1 MNNAKI
7 LSKLLYTLLGT
18 LALFL
23 GLIITGIFFIRT
35 STGIT
40 WIKNTVSSLLQQQGI
55 ILQLSSI
62 IGPFPEQIT
71 INELSLSDVNGTY
84 LTISNLEIQS
94 NLWALFKGQLEILS
108 FELNDL
114 ILHRLPSNNNL
125 KKSSTSFVLPHISFD
140 LTPWWTEHIRIQN
153 IHINNAQLSPD
164 IIGIPLVLSLEGDG
178 TLTNW
183 DGTFQLS
190 SPNKTKIIGM
200 LHYQRNKTQFFEY
213 VHPTRI
219 LTLEIDSVADKKSYN
234 NSILEQPL
242 HLHLSIY
249 PEHNRIILHSL
260 LAEYGSWLLTSE
272 SIEVSN
278 EKLKGNIL
286 LKYSGEAT
294 HQLPIRKLNSSITL
308 SGSLNKPNF
317 NIQVT
322 LPKLNIAKNI
332 IDLQTELVINL
343 GLFSTHSDILTS
355 GTITVHGNTI
365 PNNILSSAVDIV
377 VSTTTDTITLEHATL
392 TAPEMHFS
400 LSGEFNNLLGNI
412 DANLK
417 GNTPTLNIFSS
428 LLGLPDLTGQS
439 NITIELHRQESSS
452 PIEGTATV
460 SFNNMNWGIQ
470 ALQGALG
477 DNATLSGIYN
487 FTPTDWSISLNKLKL
502 TAKNVYAEGLIN
514 FQKKYID
521 SSINLI
527 IPNLQLIAPPIS
539 GELQSLI
546 TVSGELD
553 APSIE
558 SKIFSPQLTWNALQL
573 NNPQLII
580 TTTQS
585 SSSAINGNITLSAE
599 PASSEALTFSSNW
612 GILPTEILVEKITGN
627 ILGVNLDGN
636 IKITKKDYLI
646 NGDIIAEV
654 QSWKDIATILQIP
667 IRGSTSIKIQFDPKN
682 QQSISTQWQLKNF
695 ILGNNFNVTTIKGIA
710 NITQLHENPTI
721 ALSSKIGAGTYED
734 FQWTQGTLD
743 IKGTLKDLNSKINIA
758 GQTTVKANFQTN
770 LFEKNINITTL
781 NLKNIQKNIGIKLL
795 QPTKIIVSPQQF
807 VLNNCSLAILPSGT
821 ITTDIYITPQRLNAN
836 ATIKEVSL
844 LSFQPFS
851 MLLPQGNING
861 NITLTGIPTKPKG
874 TLSFDILNIH
884 YPRPNPSI
892 ANLHVK
898 GEIISSP
905 NNICKLNATLTEKKE
920 PIPISIQATL
930 PFEFTENNIPILS
943 KIRPFSAHIKW
954 TGILDTLWK
963 LIPLTDYI
971 MAGNGSLDAS
981 LSGTLDNP
989 TYAIITTLSNA
1000 NFQDLSLG
1008 LYLENINA
1016 KLQIFS
1022 NRISHIQATA
1032 SDGKQGSIQ
1041 VVGNIDSSKEHF
1053 PLSINGSFTNLAPLQ
1068 RKDLSLTLSGAVTLA
1083 GTLKQSEIKGDIV
1096 INQGEFQLTEGLTS
1110 NIPTL
1115 NVVDSTQKQNTKTQ
1129 KITYQQ
1135 PTLSIA
1141 LSIPNRFFVRSSMFE
1156 SEWGGNLTI
1165 NRIITSPVIT
1175 GELTS
1180 IRGNFNLLGKQFSL
1194 AKSTISFSGAVPP
1207 NPLLNISLTYTSPSI
1222 TAIGI
1227 IEGTTSNPNITFSST
1242 PPLPQDEIVSQ
1253 VLFGKGSQSLSRI
1266 QAIQLAQELANLT
1279 GFNTGSMNLLT
1290 NIRQTLG
1297 LDILSLGTTSNRR
1310 TNTSNSNDQ
1319 IEDIPVIE
1327 LGKYITDTVY
1337 VGVEQSYLDSNDTG
1351 ARISV
1356 ELAPSFNL
1364 EGRTGTQSSEIG
1376 INWKKDY

>member
-1 MNNAKI
+1 MNNVKI

-55 ILQLSSI
+55 VLQLSSI
-62 IGPFPEQIT
+62 TGPFPEQIT
-71 INELSLSDVNGTY
+71 INELSLSDVNGIY
-84 LTISNLEIQS
+84 FTISNLKIQS
-94 NLWALFKGQLEILS
+94 NLCALFKGQLEILS

-114 ILHRLPSNNNL
+114 ILHRLPSTSSIE
-125 KKSSTSFVLPHISFD
+125 KSSTSLVLPHISFD
-140 LTPWWTEHIRIQN
+140 LTPWWTEYVCIKN
-153 IHINNAQLSPD
+153 IHINNVQFSSE
-164 IIGIPLVLSLEGDG
+164 IIGIPLELFLEGDG
-178 TLTNW
+178 TLTSWN
-183 DGTFQLS
+183 GTFQLS
-190 SPNKTKIIGM
+190 SSNKTKIIGT

-213 VHPTRI
+213 IHPTRI
-219 LTLEIDSVADKKSYN
+219 LTVEINNVVDKNSYN
-234 NSILEQPL
+234 SIEQPL
-242 HLHLSIY
+242 HLYLSVY

-260 LAEYGSWLLTSE
+260 LAEYGSWVLTSE
-272 SIEVSN
+272 NIEVSN

-286 LKYSGEAT
+286 LKHNGKTT
-294 HQLPIRKLNSSITL
+294 HQLPIKTLNSSITL

-317 NIQVT
+317 NIQVK
-322 LPKLNIAKNI
+322 LPEINIAKNT
-332 IDLQTELVINL
+332 IDLHTELVINL
-343 GLFSTHSDILTS
+343 GLFSTHSDILTT
-355 GTITVHGNTI
+355 GTITVHGDTI
-365 PNNILSSAVDIV
+365 PNNIFSSAIDIV
-377 VSTTTDTITLEHATL
+377 ASTKAHTITLEKATL
-392 TAPEMHFS
+392 TAPEMHFF
-400 LSGEFNNLLGNI
+400 LSGELNNLLGKINVK
-412 DANLK
+412 LK
-417 GNTPTLNIFSS
+417 GNTSTLNTFSS
-428 LLGLPDLTGQS
+428 ILGLPDLNGQS
-439 NITIELHRQESSS
+439 NITIELHRQESFS

-477 DNATLSGIYN
+477 NNATLSGIYN
-487 FTPTDWSISLNKLKL
+487 LTPTDWSISLNNLKL
-502 TAKNVYAEGLIN
+502 TTENLYGEGLISL
-514 FQKKYID
+514 QKKYID

-539 GELQSLI
+539 GDLQSLI
-546 TVSGELD
+546 TVSGELE
-553 APSIE
+553 APSIK
-558 SKIFSPQLTWNALQL
+558 SKIFSSQLTWNDFQL
-573 NNPQLII
+573 NNPQLTI

-585 SSSAINGNITLSAE
+585 SSSAINGNITLSTD
-599 PASSEALTFSSNW
+599 PDSSEALTLSSSW
-612 GILPTEILVEKITGN
+612 GILPTEILIEKITGN

-646 NGDIIAEV
+646 SGDIIAV
-654 QSWKDIATILQIP
+654 IQSWKDIATILKVP
-667 IRGSTSIKIQFDPKN
+667 MRGSASLNMQFDPKN
-682 QQSISTQWQLKNF
+682 QQRISSQWQLNDF
-695 ILGNNFNVTTIKGIA
+695 ILGNSLSVTSIKGIA
-710 NITQLHENPTI
+710 NITQLHENPI
-721 ALSSKIGAGTYED
+721 IDLSSKVGAGTYED

-743 IKGTLKDLNSKINIA
+743 IKGTLKNLNSKINIS

-795 QPTKIIVSPQQF
+795 QPTKITVSPQQF
-807 VLNNCSLAILPSGT
+807 TLNNCSLEIFPSGT
-821 ITTDIYITPQRLNAN
+821 ITTDIHLTPQQLNAHT
-836 ATIKEVSL
+836 TIKKVSL

-851 MLLPQGNING
+851 MLLPQGSING
-861 NITLTGIPTKPKG
+861 HIILTGIPTKPKG

-892 ANLHVK
+892 ANLHVE

-905 NNICKLNATLTEKKE
+905 NNICKLNATLTEQKE

-943 KIRPFSAHIKW
+943 KIRPFFAHIKW
-954 TGILDTLWK
+954 NGILDTLWN

-971 MAGNGSLDAS
+971 MAGNGSLEAS
-981 LSGTLDNP
+981 FSGTLDNP
-989 TYAIITTLSNA
+989 IYTIITSLSNA
-1000 NFQDLSLG
+1000 SFQALSLG
-1008 LYLENINA
+1008 LYLESINA

-1022 NRISHIQATA
+1022 NKISQIQATA

-1041 VVGNIDSSKEHF
+1041 LNGNIGPSKKHY
-1053 PLSINGSFTNLAPLQ
+1053 PLSINGSFTNLTPLE
-1068 RKDLSLTLSGAVTLA
+1068 RKDLSLTLSGEVNLT
-1083 GTLKQSEIKGDIV
+1083 GTLQQSEIKGDVV
-1096 INQGEFQLTEGLTS
+1096 INQGELQLTEGLTS

-1115 NVVDSTQKQNTKTQ
+1115 NVVDNTQQQNTKIQ
-1129 KITYQQ
+1129 KSTYQQ
-1135 PTLSIA
+1135 PTLSIS
-1141 LSIPNRFFVRSSMFE
+1141 LSIPNRFFIRSSMFE
-1156 SEWGGNLTI
+1156 SEWGGNLTMDRSI
-1165 NRIITSPVIT
+1165 ISPIIT
-1175 GELTS
+1175 GKLTS
-1180 IRGNFNLLGKQFSL
+1180 IRGNLNLLGKQFSL

-1222 TAIGI
+1222 TAIGT

-1253 VLFGKGSQSLSRI
+1253 VLFGKGSQSLSRV

-1297 LDILSLGTTSNRR
+1297 LDILSLGVTSNRR
-1310 TNTSNSNDQ
+1310 NNTSNPNDQ
-1319 IEDIPVIE
+1319 KEDIPVIE
-1327 LGKYITDTVY
+1327 LGKYVTDSVY

-1356 ELAPSFNL
+1356 ELTPNFNL
-1364 EGRTGTQSSEIG
+1364 EGRTGTQCSEIG